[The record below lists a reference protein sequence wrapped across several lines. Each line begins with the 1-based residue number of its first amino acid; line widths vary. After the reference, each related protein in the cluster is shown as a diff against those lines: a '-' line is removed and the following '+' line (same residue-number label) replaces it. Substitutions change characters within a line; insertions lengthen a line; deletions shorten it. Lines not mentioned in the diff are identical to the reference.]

1 VSFGAFAKL
10 ENGIEGLIHLSEM
23 SLEKV
28 QRPEDIL
35 HVGQKVMAKIISI
48 SPVERKV
55 GLSIREYQ
63 KDLEGEIMQTHGSG
77 SEAIDVGSLL
87 RDVFPLDLLQQGET
101 IEKVAEKL
109 MHNGEEILQNS
120 FQKKINQQN

>member
-1 VSFGAFAKL
+1 MPIGKHVEVEITKLVSFGAFAKL

-23 SLEKV
+23 SMEKV

-63 KDLEGEIMQTHGSG
+63 KDL
-77 SEAIDVGSLL
+77 
-87 RDVFPLDLLQQGET
+87 
-101 IEKVAEKL
+101 
-109 MHNGEEILQNS
+109 
-120 FQKKINQQN
+120 